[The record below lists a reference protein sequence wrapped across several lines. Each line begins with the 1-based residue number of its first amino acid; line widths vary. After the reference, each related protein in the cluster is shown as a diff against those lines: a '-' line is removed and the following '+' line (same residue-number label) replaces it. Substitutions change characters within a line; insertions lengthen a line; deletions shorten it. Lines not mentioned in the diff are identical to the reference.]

1 MDKFDMM
8 LKAVLGEEGA
18 SRNEPKTNVLGS
30 RIGEVRSLTIQ
41 YAVDKE
47 ECPEIHY
54 EKGVADPAQRKED
67 AVALLYAAGKIFEEL
82 TGAEPGQIG
91 NELVTAATKVLS
103 KQLVLKAFQE
113 LMEDLKD
120 E

>member
-8 LKAVLGEEGA
+8 LKAVLGDEGT
-18 SRNEPKTNVLGS
+18 SRSEPKTA

-54 EKGVADPAQRKED
+54 EKGVAKED

-91 NELVTAATKVLS
+91 NELATAATKVLS
-103 KQLVLKAFQE
+103 KQLVWKAFQE

>member
-1 MDKFDMM
+1 MDKFEMM
-8 LKAVLGEEGA
+8 LKAVLGDEGT
-18 SRNEPKTNVLGS
+18 SHSEPKTNVLGS

-54 EKGVADPAQRKED
+54 EKGVDPAQRKED

-91 NELVTAATKVLS
+91 NELAVAATKVLS

>member
-8 LKAVLGEEGA
+8 LKAVLGEEGT
-18 SRNEPKTNVLGS
+18 SRSEPNTNVLGS

-91 NELVTAATKVLS
+91 NELATAATKV
-103 KQLVLKAFQE
+103 LVLKAFQE

>member
-8 LKAVLGEEGA
+8 LKAVVGEEDT
-18 SRNEPKTNVLGS
+18 SRSKPKTNILGS
-30 RIGEVRSLTIQ
+30 RIGEVRNLAIQ

-47 ECPEIHY
+47 EYPEIHY
-54 EKGVADPAQRKED
+54 EKGVDPAQRKED

-91 NELVTAATKVLS
+91 NELATAATKV
-103 KQLVLKAFQE
+103 LVLKAFQE

>member
-8 LKAVLGEEGA
+8 LKAVLGEEGT
-18 SRNEPKTNVLGS
+18 SRSEPNTNVLGS

-54 EKGVADPAQRKED
+54 EKGVADSDQRKED

-82 TGAEPGQIG
+82 TDAEPGQIG
-91 NELVTAATKVLS
+91 NELATAATKV
-103 KQLVLKAFQE
+103 LVLKAFQE

>member
-8 LKAVLGEEGA
+8 LKAVLGEEGT
-18 SRNEPKTNVLGS
+18 SRNEPKTA

-47 ECPEIHY
+47 EYPEIRY
-54 EKGVADPAQRKED
+54 EKGVADPDQRKED
-67 AVALLYAAGKIFEEL
+67 AVALLYAVGKIFEEL

-91 NELVTAATKVLS
+91 NELALAATKVLS

>member
-8 LKAVLGEEGA
+8 LKAVVGEEGA
-18 SRNEPKTNVLGS
+18 NRSKPKTNILGS
-30 RIGEVRSLTIQ
+30 RIGEVRNLAIQ

-47 ECPEIHY
+47 EYPEIHY
-54 EKGVADPAQRKED
+54 EKDVDPAQRKED

-91 NELVTAATKVLS
+91 NELATAATKVLS

>member
-8 LKAVLGEEGA
+8 LKAVLGEEGT
-18 SRNEPKTNVLGS
+18 SRSEPNTNVLGS

-54 EKGVADPAQRKED
+54 EKGVAKED

-82 TGAEPGQIG
+82 TDAEPGQIG
-91 NELVTAATKVLS
+91 NELAKAATKALS
-103 KQLVLKAFQE
+103 AQLAWKAFQE

>member
-8 LKAVLGEEGA
+8 LKAVLGDEGT
-18 SRNEPKTNVLGS
+18 SRNKPTTNVLGS
-30 RIGEVRSLTIQ
+30 QIGEVRSLTIQ

-54 EKGVADPAQRKED
+54 EKGVDPAQRKED
-67 AVALLYAAGKIFEEL
+67 AVALLYAAGKIFEKLTEAPKGKIGDEL
-82 TGAEPGQIG
+82 AQ
-91 NELVTAATKVLS
+91 AATKSLE
-103 KQLVLKAFQE
+103 KQLLRKVFKE
-113 LMEDLKD
+113 MMEDLKD